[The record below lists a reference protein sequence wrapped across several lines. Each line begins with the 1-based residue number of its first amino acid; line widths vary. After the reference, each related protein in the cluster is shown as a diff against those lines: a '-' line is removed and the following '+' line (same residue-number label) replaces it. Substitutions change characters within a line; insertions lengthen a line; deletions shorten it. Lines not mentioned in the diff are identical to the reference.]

1 MSMEV
6 STTALE
12 GVLLFETRVFS
23 DARGALREVWSR
35 RRYRDA
41 GLDADFVQQNHSHS
55 KRGVLRGLH
64 YQIQQPQGKLVQP
77 LVGTIYDVA
86 VDLRAGSPTFRH
98 WFGAEL
104 SAESGQQ
111 LYVPPGFAH
120 GFYVLSET
128 ADVVYLCTD
137 FYAPEFERS
146 VIWNDPELAIDWPL
160 VGDPIISDKDQKAP
174 RLCDAEVFHDV

>member
-64 YQIQQPQGKLVQP
+64 
-77 LVGTIYDVA
+77 
-86 VDLRAGSPTFRH
+86 
-98 WFGAEL
+98 
-104 SAESGQQ
+104 
-111 LYVPPGFAH
+111 
-120 GFYVLSET
+120 
-128 ADVVYLCTD
+128 
-137 FYAPEFERS
+137 
-146 VIWNDPELAIDWPL
+146 
-160 VGDPIISDKDQKAP
+160 
-174 RLCDAEVFHDV
+174 